1 MGLQKEGNYVYEGI
15 SIFNYVYSLPILYL
29 ISSSLLYLGLY
40 GKLLYSAYTVLF
52 RYGTTYIYSKKI
64 FTFMFNWN
72 LTLSYMVNYKD
83 IWVLYLYSLE
93 IVLYIL
99 VLLEFFRYIF
109 LLHKKYILP
118 SLRTAWSCRSIYSIS
133 YIDLLQFCAGSSR

>member
-83 IWVLYLYSLE
+83 I
-93 IVLYIL
+93 
-99 VLLEFFRYIF
+99 
-109 LLHKKYILP
+109 
-118 SLRTAWSCRSIYSIS
+118 
-133 YIDLLQFCAGSSR
+133 